1 MTFTGRLR
9 KLKRDVPNMTD
20 AELLAAAND
29 LNRTA
34 VVLYYGAPDRVLNL
48 CNEVLDAVQKEQARR
63 RENLPPCASPCGDG
77 TGGET
82 KKEKPNMKKKPTAK
96 KPTAAKVAAKPA
108 KKTATAK
115 KPAKV
120 AKKPAKK

>member
-9 KLKRDVPNMTD
+9 KARRDIPQMTD
-20 AELLAAAND
+20 GELETLRGD

-77 TGGET
+77 TGGAT

>member
-9 KLKRDVPNMTD
+9 KLKRDVPTMTD

-48 CNEVLDAVQKEQARR
+48 CNEVLDAVDAERKRRTRPAAGVPARER
-63 RENLPPCASPCGDG
+63 G
-77 TGGET
+77 
-82 KKEKPNMKKKPTAK
+82 
-96 KPTAAKVAAKPA
+96 AAQGVIA
-108 KKTATAK
+108 
-115 KPAKV
+115 
-120 AKKPAKK
+120 